1 MKINVAAV
9 MVATSNSAILADGI
23 SGIAGGVELC
33 LGVGVNETSV
43 VVFAVDVGVELGVCE
58 AIGGFAVTYK
68 VCKTSATEF
77 TAMLMDS
84 PVLSKKV
91 GFDQL

>member
-1 MKINVAAV
+1 M
-9 MVATSNSAILADGI
+9 ATNSSAKLANGI
-23 SGIAGGVELC
+23 SGIAGGVALC
-33 LGVGVNETSV
+33 LGVGVDETSI
-43 VVFAVDVGVELGVCE
+43 VVFAVGVEVELGVCD
-58 AIGGFAVTYK
+58 AMGRFAVTYK

-77 TAMLMDS
+77 TAKLMDS